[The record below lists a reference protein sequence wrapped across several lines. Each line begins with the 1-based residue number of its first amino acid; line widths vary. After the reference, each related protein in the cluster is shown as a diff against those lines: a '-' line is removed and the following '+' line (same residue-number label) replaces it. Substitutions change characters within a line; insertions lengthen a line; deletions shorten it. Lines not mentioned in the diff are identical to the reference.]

1 MSQSTGTNGI
11 ATTGSSALAAKQ
23 QRLSDLE
30 GDLMR
35 FELAKIATG
44 GILKEI
50 RDDALFL
57 VAGGTGSRAYADFA
71 SYCADRWNIGDR
83 EVARRI
89 EAYENVQ
96 KLIEAGVD
104 PLHAPKNPWQARE
117 VAVLINQ
124 VGLPVAVSTWQ
135 KALTDSQDPK
145 VNPAGVMTG
154 EFLKGYVTSAL
165 HANGK
170 QRRSGTPRPRPSTG
184 TNAGVQ
190 TAVPAPPPIVT
201 PAAPPVSAIPPL
213 SPSPAQT
220 PAPAPVSSQTTLQVA
235 VTTTA
240 DVSVLPA
247 LAADVKA
254 RRVQIGNPLAR
265 RPLFGGLTLLLTDLE
280 AVMVK
285 VAATS
290 AEGQA
295 LQAALT
301 KLADKIAEKAS

>member
-1 MSQSTGTNGI
+1 MSQTNGI
-11 ATTGSSALAAKQ
+11 ATTGSANLASQQ
-23 QRLSDLE
+23 QRLADLE
-30 GDLMR
+30 GDLMK

-44 GILKEI
+44 GILREI

-71 SYCADRWNIGDR
+71 SYCADRWNLGDR

-89 EAYENVQ
+89 EAFENVQ
-96 KLIEAGVD
+96 LLIEAGVD
-104 PLHAPKNPWQARE
+104 PLQAPRNPWQARE
-117 VAVLINQ
+117 VAVLMNQ
-124 VGLPVAVSTWQ
+124 VGLPVAVSTWR

-145 VNPAGVMTG
+145 INPAGMMTG
-154 EFLKGYVTSAL
+154 AFLKDYVTSAL

-190 TAVPAPPPIVT
+190 TSVPAPTIVT
-201 PAAPPVSAIPPL
+201 GPAAVAT
-213 SPSPAQT
+213 A
-220 PAPAPVSSQTTLQVA
+220 PAPAPAAAPATTTPTTLQVA
-235 VTTTA
+235 VTVTA

-247 LAADVKA
+247 LAADVKD
-254 RRVQIGNPLAR
+254 RRLHIANPLTR
-265 RPLFGGLTLLLTDLE
+265 RPLFGGVALLLAELE
-280 AVMVK
+280 KAMVK
-285 VAATS
+285 TAATS

-301 KLADKIAEKAS
+301 SLADRIAEKAS

>member
-1 MSQSTGTNGI
+1 MSQTNGI
-11 ATTGSSALAAKQ
+11 ATTGSAGLAAKQ
-23 QRLSDLE
+23 QRLADLE
-30 GDLMR
+30 GDLMK

-44 GILKEI
+44 GILREI
-50 RDDALFL
+50 REDGLFL
-57 VAGGTGSRAYADFA
+57 VAGGPGARAYADFA

-89 EAYENVQ
+89 EAFENVQ

-104 PLHAPKNPWQARE
+104 PLAAPKNPWQARE

-124 VGLPVAVSTWQ
+124 VGLPAAVTTWQ
-135 KALTDSQDPK
+135 KALTDSQNPTI
-145 VNPAGVMTG
+145 NPAGVMTG
-154 EFLKGYVTSAL
+154 EFLKGYVTTAL

-190 TAVPAPPPIVT
+190 TSVPAPAPASA
-201 PAAPPVSAIPPL
+201 PAAPAPAAAPAPV
-213 SPSPAQT
+213 QT
-220 PAPAPVSSQTTLQVA
+220 PAPAPATSQTTLQVA

-247 LAADVKA
+247 LAADLKA
-254 RRVQIGNPLAR
+254 RRMQLASPLAR
-265 RPLFGGLTLLLTDLE
+265 KPLFGGTVLLLAELE
-280 AVMVK
+280 KAMVN

-295 LQAALT
+295 LQAALIS
-301 KLADKIAEKAS
+301 LADKIAEKAA